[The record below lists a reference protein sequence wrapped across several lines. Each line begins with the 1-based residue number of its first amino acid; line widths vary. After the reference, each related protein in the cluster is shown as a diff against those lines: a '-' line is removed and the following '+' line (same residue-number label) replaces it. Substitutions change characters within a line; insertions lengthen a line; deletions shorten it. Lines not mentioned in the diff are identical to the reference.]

1 MKNSCNCQVIGILSS
16 SKTYAE
22 EELPS
27 VSYPDCEPADSIK
40 ATKHSR
46 INWMKKFR
54 NKLDNLSHGK
64 VALSTKNVSET
75 MKRNSKSISKRIF
88 QKESVERFFRKSFNV
103 NKDERLLGA
112 YKCSLFTTAG
122 PIKGRV
128 FITSERIT
136 FHSKKFLELSTVKG
150 ELAKFPYKVSVPLK
164 KIKKTTISVNL
175 NKPDEKFLQIVTVDE
190 FEFWFMNFGNCQ
202 RPMVSLHRAISEQQ

>member
-1 MKNSCNCQVIGILSS
+1 MKNSCHCQVIGILSS

-27 VSYPDCEPADSIK
+27 VSYSDREPADSIK
-40 ATKHSR
+40 ATNYSR
-46 INWMKKFR
+46 INWI
-54 NKLDNLSHGK
+54 NKLKNKSENFSHGT
-64 VALSTKNVSET
+64 VTLSTKSVSET
-75 MKRNSKSISKRIF
+75 MKRNRKSISERIF
-88 QKESVERFFRKSFNV
+88 QTESVERFFRKSFNV
-103 NKDERLLGA
+103 NKEERLLGT

-136 FHSKKFLELSTVKG
+136 FHSKKFLKLSNVKG
-150 ELAKFPYKVSVPLK
+150 EVAKFPYKVSVPLG
-164 KIKKTTISVNL
+164 KIKKTAISANL
-175 NKPDEKFLQIVTVDE
+175 NKPDEKFVQIVTVDD

-202 RPMVSLHRAISEQQ
+202 RPLVSLHLAISEQQ